1 MLDHSRP
8 RVLIAD
14 DYEGILTALNRLLG
28 FCCDVVGLVGNGHL
42 LFEAAARLQP
52 DVILVDVGLPDVD
65 GLEAARRIKAAGLEA
80 KVIVLTA
87 ADDPG
92 MEQQAFA
99 AGASAFVLKHRVA
112 EDLLPAIERVWGRP
126 LSDQSLE
133 T

>member
-1 MLDHSRP
+1 MLEHSRP

-28 FCCDVVGLVGNGHL
+28 FSCDVVGLVANGHL
-42 LFEAAARLQP
+42 LFEAASRLQP

-65 GLEAARRIKAAGLEA
+65 GLEASRRLKATGIGA

-92 MEQQAFA
+92 MEEQAFA